1 MAVFRIEKNKDYTV
15 MSNHHLRDREL
26 TLRSKGLLSLM
37 LSLPDEWDYS
47 MKGLAHIC
55 KEGIDAIR
63 ASLTE
68 LEKNG
73 YIERRRVRNDKGLFS
88 DVEYLIHEKPIPMNP
103 QSGYPRLENPT
114 LDNPTLDKPISDEPT
129 LVNPTQLNKDKTIT
143 DSENKE
149 CMKYPSINQ
158 SEPYGFT
165 DGKRWMD
172 RYEQNIALVKKN
184 IEYDALV
191 ATNDEAV
198 ISNIVEVMAEVL
210 TEDIPYYTIEG
221 KQVSGEIVRR
231 RFLSIDQMMLD
242 SFMIGFNRITK
253 KIYNPK
259 SFLITSLFN
268 IPATVGTDL
277 ANMVRNDQYERDG
290 R

>member
-1 MAVFRIEKNKDYTV
+1 MALSNYIVNTGCFFYAQLSKGGFQMAVFRIEKNKDYTV

-88 DVEYLIHEKPIPMNP
+88 DIEYLIHEKPIPMNP
-103 QSGYPRLENPT
+103 QSGYPRLE
-114 LDNPTLDKPISDEPT
+114 
-129 LVNPTQLNKDKTIT
+129 NPTQLNKDKTIT

-191 ATNDEAV
+191 E
-198 ISNIVEVMAEVL
+198 
-210 TEDIPYYTIEG
+210 
-221 KQVSGEIVRR
+221 
-231 RFLSIDQMMLD
+231 
-242 SFMIGFNRITK
+242 
-253 KIYNPK
+253 
-259 SFLITSLFN
+259 
-268 IPATVGTDL
+268 
-277 ANMVRNDQYERDG
+277 
-290 R
+290 

>member
-88 DVEYLIHEKPIPMNP
+88 DIEYLIHEKPIPMNP

-114 LDNPTLDKPISDEPT
+114 LDNPTLDKPIQDEPT

-191 ATNDEAV
+191 TRLKDRV
-198 ISNIVEVMAEVL
+198 C
-210 TEDIPYYTIEG
+210 
-221 KQVSGEIVRR
+221 
-231 RFLSIDQMMLD
+231 FMM
-242 SFMIGFNRITK
+242 SMKT
-253 KIYNPK
+253 
-259 SFLITSLFN
+259 
-268 IPATVGTDL
+268 
-277 ANMVRNDQYERDG
+277 
-290 R
+290 